1 MCKLVTL
8 PFAVVAIAVAT
19 GTALGDLAAELQ
31 ALDQMRR
38 GSDTPYDEVEAVA
51 ENLLKRYPSGREQG
65 EIYCEIAHIYSQT
78 GMVRPRRLI
87 ECAEQALRYPIDPW
101 RQCRL
106 YVNWGDAMQMPGVC
120 PSRSEMRR
128 QAAKVYL
135 TGLQAAL
142 GFIAAAPPE
151 LPPDQQWAYND
162 QLHAPPPN
170 LNSRDILETYARTLR
185 GQIVA
190 LYSDRPYAIEELQ
203 NLVRSSANPSL
214 IDELVNAIPAEARTT
229 EAPLRVA
236 RRYQNYMRVVAAAG
250 FLTIGSFV
258 ALKLIRN
265 RRQTT

>member
-1 MCKLVTL
+1 
-8 PFAVVAIAVAT
+8 
-19 GTALGDLAAELQ
+19 
-31 ALDQMRR
+31 
-38 GSDTPYDEVEAVA
+38 
-51 ENLLKRYPSGREQG
+51 
-65 EIYCEIAHIYSQT
+65 
-78 GMVRPRRLI
+78 
-87 ECAEQALRYPIDPW
+87 
-101 RQCRL
+101 
-106 YVNWGDAMQMPGVC
+106 
-120 PSRSEMRR
+120 
-128 QAAKVYL
+128 
-135 TGLQAAL
+135 
-142 GFIAAAPPE
+142 
-151 LPPDQQWAYND
+151 LPPDQQWPYND